1 MKRQRLYPERGPFAS
16 SSTLATRTRGRASEP
31 YSDYAVEI
39 YEGRTACRNPAALTQ
54 RPNFRIARENEA
66 AGAADAAAW
75 VMPAF
80 LIFGSDK
87 LWVTRRCPCDPSTH
101 NDAGGTPASSLL

>member
-1 MKRQRLYPERGPFAS
+1 MIEIVSVVRVLEMALCETNRVP
-16 SSTLATRTRGRASEP
+16 SELSANKKLTSH
-31 YSDYAVEI
+31 SDH
-39 YEGRTACRNPAALTQ
+39 
-54 RPNFRIARENEA
+54 FRFVRENEA

-87 LWVTRRCPCDPSTH
+87 LWVTRRCPCDPSTQ
-101 NDAGGTPASSLL
+101 NDAGRTPASSLL